1 MVFAMDNRKTE
12 KIMNEWNKFNEN
24 GYQTAV
30 QAENEMTLQRY
41 VVGVMRKV
49 YGKMTLGLL
58 ATAATSYLMLSSE
71 ALKTALIGHMGP
83 FFILFAL
90 ELGLVIYLSARI
102 DKLST
107 GVATAL
113 FYVYSILNGVTLTPI
128 FMAYTGVS
136 IAKTFAITAGTFG
149 AMTIFGYVTRQD
161 LSKWGSYLFMAL
173 LGLIVCMLVNLFMR
187 STMLDLLVSG
197 AGVLIFVGLTAWDT
211 QAIKRMCAEADPSM
225 LGKVATMGALSLY
238 LDFINL
244 FLYLLRF
251 FGSRD

>member
-1 MVFAMDNRKTE
+1 
-12 KIMNEWNKFNEN
+12 
-24 GYQTAV
+24 
-30 QAENEMTLQRY
+30 
-41 VVGVMRKV
+41 
-49 YGKMTLGLL
+49 
-58 ATAATSYLMLSSE
+58 
-71 ALKTALIGHMGP
+71 
-83 FFILFAL
+83 
-90 ELGLVIYLSARI
+90 
-102 DKLST
+102 
-107 GVATAL
+107 
-113 FYVYSILNGVTLTPI
+113 
-128 FMAYTGVS
+128 MAYTGVS

-187 STMLDLLVSG
+187 SSMLDLLVSS